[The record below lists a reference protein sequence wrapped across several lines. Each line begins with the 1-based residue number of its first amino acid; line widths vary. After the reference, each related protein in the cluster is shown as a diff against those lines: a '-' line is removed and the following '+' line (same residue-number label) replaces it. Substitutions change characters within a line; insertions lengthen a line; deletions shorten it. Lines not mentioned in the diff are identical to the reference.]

1 MHSIGI
7 PPNQDKIIPSNQ
19 RSINVIIEWG
29 KYFIER
35 LLKLG
40 FSLESIILDP
50 GIGFGKS
57 AYQNIELLRCAAELK
72 QLGALVMIGHSR
84 KSYIQAFS
92 SEVTASERDIET
104 IALSLAL
111 KDKVD
116 FLRVHNVKD
125 HMRAFVA
132 HDIVNEGIL

>member
-1 MHSIGI
+1 MHSISI
-7 PPNQDKIIPSNQ
+7 PPSKDRIIPSNQ
-19 RSINVIIEWG
+19 RPTEVIIEWG

-57 AYQNIELLRCAAELK
+57 AYQNIELLRYAAELK
-72 QLGALVMIGHSR
+72 HLGALVMIGHSR
-84 KSYIQAFS
+84 KSYIQTFS
-92 SEVTASERDIET
+92 SEANASERDIET

-111 KDKVD
+111 KDKID

-132 HDIVNEGIL
+132 HDIANGGIL